1 MHFEDILPG
10 SYIQLEISGADNTD
24 IVDAQ
29 VKAAKK
35 NVIVLEPIIIDGR
48 VLVLDSSNITV
59 NVFMK
64 KAMTNLTIGKM

>member
-35 NVIVLEPIIIDGR
+35 NVVD
-48 VLVLDSSNITV
+48 DMTK
-59 NVFMK
+59 NVKKVMK
-64 KAMTNLTIGKM
+64 MRK